1 MLAILAVVGVAI
13 VGGGAGIGDALSFA
27 QPIGFGMRYLQWE
40 ELMRKKPEASLP
52 VSAVVQLRLP
62 CWDSLKWRPS

>member
-13 VGGGAGIGDALSFA
+13 VGGGPAIGDALSFA
-27 QPIGFGMRYLQWE
+27 QPIGFGMRYLQWK

-52 VSAVVQLRLP
+52 VSAAV
-62 CWDSLKWRPS
+62 